1 MTTLYHYCSTTAFLN
16 LVTERALWLSSLSQS
31 NDYME
36 GKLIS
41 QSVARLAKKDQLSFE
56 AIAKLQ
62 ESLDLMES
70 MFDGLGF
77 CLSEEGDLLS
87 QWRGYAA
94 DATGVAVGFD
104 KTYLEWLSKPSRSG
118 EVIGLNLDKVEYD
131 MEAQDLLV
139 TPTYNEMKR
148 LVENGALKRYGG
160 RGLLDSRTNEQIA
173 EDNKA
178 IISANMNLSFAALRL
193 FSHLFLLKSAAFKEE
208 KEWRLVSYLIK
219 RTADTCSY
227 RAANGQIVPYRSY
240 ELREMERSPIVNI
253 ILGPKHTTP
262 TEVVK
267 NFLAQ
272 NGFGEV
278 NVVKSTASYR

>member
-173 EDNKA
+173 EDDKA
-178 IISANMNLSFAALRL
+178 IISANMNLSIAALRL